1 MPMPPVLP
9 GWQRALAVATP
20 PIVVLASAF
29 VLYQAIEWHRET
41 TVKVERAH
49 LVLSQMAELQTRMLD
64 AESRQRGYIITGDSM
79 YLRPYE
85 GAAADV
91 EALLA
96 DLRLAFAD
104 DARQRATLEQLD
116 GLARERLEVLDGR
129 VVIRS
134 DSGFAAARNAL
145 IAGGGRNLMDRVHA
159 LLDEIGQRENER
171 LSEFQSTQARADTL
185 VLLALLAGVILV
197 IAAALF
203 TARVLIGHERALRE
217 VNSDLTAAN
226 TQLQEQ
232 AIELETQAEELQ
244 SQSMHLEELT
254 VELESSND
262 ELQRTAEQAE
272 QHARESER
280 ANRAK
285 TDFLA
290 AMSHELRTPLNA
302 ITGYVDLLELEVHGR
317 LNEAQRAS
325 LERVRYNAKHLLVLI
340 NDILNFAKLEAGS
353 IELRP
358 SPLEVDAVLN
368 ETVELVSPLLDAKG
382 IHFDYAVL
390 PSATMVVGD
399 RDRIR
404 QVLFNLLT
412 NAIKFTGAGGSVSLS
427 ADSDNGTVHIR
438 VRDTGPGIPTEM
450 HERIFDPF
458 VQLRRGAGGGLS
470 DGVGLGLAISR
481 ELARAMHGDLVV
493 ESEPERGATF
503 TLTLC
508 RAENAAAVAAGN

>member
-1 MPMPPVLP
+1 MSMSIPSVLP
-9 GWQRALAVATP
+9 RWQRALAVATP

-29 VLYQAIEWHRET
+29 ALHSAIEWHQDT
-41 TVKVERAH
+41 TAEVERTH
-49 LVLSQMAELQTRMLD
+49 LVLSQMAELQTRLVD
-64 AESRQRGYIITGDSM
+64 AETGQRGYIITGDSM

-91 EALLA
+91 EVLLA

-104 DARQRATLEQLD
+104 DAQQRATLAQLD
-116 GLARERLEVLDGR
+116 GLVRERLEVLDSR
-129 VVIRS
+129 VVIRAN
-134 DSGFAAARNAL
+134 SGFAAARDAL
-145 IAGGGRNLMDRVHA
+145 IAGGDRDLMDRARA
-159 LLDEIGQRENER
+159 LLDEIGQRENEH
-171 LSEFQSTQARADTL
+171 LSDMQSTQSRADTL
-185 VLLALLAGVILV
+185 VFLALLAGVILV

-203 TARVLIGHERALRE
+203 TARVLTGHERALRAM
-217 VNSDLTAAN
+217 NSDLTVVN

-262 ELQRTAEQAE
+262 ELQRTTEQAE
-272 QHARESER
+272 RHARESER

-302 ITGYVDLLELEVHGR
+302 ITGYVDLLELEVHGA
-317 LNEAQRAS
+317 LNNLQRSS

-358 SPLEVDAVLN
+358 SSLDVDAVLN
-368 ETVELVSPLLDAKG
+368 ETVELVGPLLDAKG

-390 PSATMVVGD
+390 PSATIVVGD

-412 NAIKFTGAGGSVSLS
+412 NAIKFTDAGG
-427 ADSDNGTVHIR
+427 TV
-438 VRDTGPGIPTEM
+438 
-450 HERIFDPF
+450 
-458 VQLRRGAGGGLS
+458 
-470 DGVGLGLAISR
+470 
-481 ELARAMHGDLVV
+481 
-493 ESEPERGATF
+493 
-503 TLTLC
+503 C
-508 RAENAAAVAAGN
+508 